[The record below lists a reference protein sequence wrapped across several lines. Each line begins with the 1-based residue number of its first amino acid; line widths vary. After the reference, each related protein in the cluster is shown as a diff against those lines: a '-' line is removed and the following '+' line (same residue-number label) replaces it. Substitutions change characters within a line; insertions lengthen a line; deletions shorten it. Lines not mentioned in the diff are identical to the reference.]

1 MFYWRGNSFANL
13 RKIKE
18 RLAPY
23 PELSNYVSYL
33 DLLERGLRKEALKH
47 VEDLLSILG
56 SLPVEKKRSFAS
68 LLCRETNIEAGHRL
82 IPEPLQRRFISPVIQ
97 EWKRAEPQNPEPFRW
112 TSDLSDLVHAM
123 ELDTS
128 CDQTRVRLI
137 LRILGYVGSST
148 HELPDGYLGVIEDDY
163 DLLRIAKR
171 EAELLKDEVLR
182 TGYLKM
188 IEEER
193 TEIDDYKRRKDAP
206 E

>member
-1 MFYWRGNSFANL
+1 MFSWRGNSFATL

-18 RLAPY
+18 CVATY

-47 VEDLLSILG
+47 LEDLLSILG

-68 LLCRETNIEAGHRL
+68 LLCRETNVESSHRL
-82 IPEPLQRRFISPVIQ
+82 IPEPLHRRFISPVIH

-112 TSDLSDLVHAM
+112 TSDLSDLVHAL

-128 CDQTRVRLI
+128 CDQTRRRLI
-137 LRILGYVGSST
+137 LRILGYVGVSI
-148 HELPDGYLGVIEDDY
+148 HELPSGYLGVVEDDY

-171 EAELLKDEVLR
+171 EAELLKDVVLR
-182 TGYLKM
+182 TAYLKM
-188 IEEER
+188 IEE
-193 TEIDDYKRRKDAP
+193 
-206 E
+206 

>member
-1 MFYWRGNSFANL
+1 MFSWRGNSFATL

-18 RLAPY
+18 RVATY

-47 VEDLLSILG
+47 LEDLLSILG

-68 LLCRETNIEAGHRL
+68 LLCRETNVESSHRL
-82 IPEPLQRRFISPVIQ
+82 IPEPLHRRFISPVIQ

-112 TSDLSDLVHAM
+112 TSDLSDLVHAV
-123 ELDTS
+123 ELDKS
-128 CDQTRVRLI
+128 CDQTRRRLI
-137 LRILGYVGSST
+137 LRILGYVGVST
-148 HELPDGYLGVIEDDY
+148 HELPAGYLGIIENDY

-171 EAELLKDEVLR
+171 ETELLKDEVLR
-182 TGYLKM
+182 TAYLRM
-188 IEEER
+188 IEEEK
-193 TEIDDYKRRKDAP
+193 TEIDEYKRKQDAS